1 MDLKEINM
9 KKLQFRVIRVLI
21 FCLLAA
27 NWLALLPGSTT
38 VFAMG
43 GRPGGLPNSQIVD
56 PPTFKQDSGNG
67 CQKSPSDF
75 DTTPRTDPKFM
86 NGKAHYRVLT
96 INQGGGKCDHLSWDI
111 HKTVPKAA
119 MTSCLFFMHLSDID
133 SNAGI
138 NLKFLDKGGHQ
149 IVEQSQGAPGPFRA
163 KVKGVHTVQADF
175 GVGVDPGTKVDIG
188 ILFVDCDSN
197 DSGVK

>member
-1 MDLKEINM
+1 M
-9 KKLQFRVIRVLI
+9 KKLQSRVIRVLI
-21 FCLLAA
+21 FCTLLAA

-56 PPTFKQDSGNG
+56 PPTFKLDTAKG
-67 CQKSPSDF
+67 CVGGDGDF
-75 DTTPRTDPKFM
+75 NSTPLTDPTFM

-111 HKTVPKAA
+111 HKTEPKAA
-119 MTSCLFFMHLSDID
+119 MTSCLFFMHLATFNS
-133 SNAGI
+133 SPGI
-138 NLKFLDKGGHQ
+138 TLQFLDNGGHQ
-149 IVEQSQGAPGPFRA
+149 IVPEKHQAAPGPLRQKA
-163 KVKGVHTVQADF
+163 QGVHTVQANFIGLDS
-175 GVGVDPGTKVDIG
+175 GTKVDIG

-197 DSGVK
+197 DSGVKTFS